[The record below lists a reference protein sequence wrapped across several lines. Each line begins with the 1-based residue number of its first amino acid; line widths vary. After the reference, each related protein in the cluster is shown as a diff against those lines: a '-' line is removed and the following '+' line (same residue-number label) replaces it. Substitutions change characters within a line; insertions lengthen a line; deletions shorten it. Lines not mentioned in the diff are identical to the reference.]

1 MAYYKPQ
8 SPIKNGEDYIYPLTT
23 VDQVMLDDG
32 SRLNA
37 KYVTV
42 NLDNAEDGGDV
53 NTALVNA
60 DSLGGKPASDY
71 ALKADAV
78 FSVNGIDPDEN
89 GNIELGDIGSVKTI
103 DNIEPDENGNIQLN
117 AAKVDNYITTM
128 TAEDFEA
135 LTIEQKA
142 ELYSQG
148 VRVITVNGDLDS
160 DNLSDMQRFA
170 QFVYPVGSIVELT
183 VATNPA
189 TLWGF
194 GTWES
199 VKDRFLIGAGGSY
212 SVGSTGGEAMHTLTV
227 DEMPMHSH
235 YERMAVD
242 NVGTEYYITA
252 TGSGS
257 EYTETS
263 VVASGATRTG
273 REYQKTDTE
282 GGSQSHNNMP
292 PYLAVYM
299 WKRTA

>member
-1 MAYYKPQ
+1 MT
-8 SPIKNGEDYIYPLTT
+8 IDREDEDAGIAPYI
-23 VDQVMLDDG
+23 
-32 SRLNA
+32 
-37 KYVTV
+37 
-42 NLDNAEDGGDV
+42 
-53 NTALVNA
+53 NA
-60 DSLGGKPASDY
+60 DQLGGLPASDY

-78 FSVNGIDPDEN
+78 FSVNGIDPDAN

-148 VRVITVNGDLDS
+148 VRVITVDGDLDS

-212 SVGSTGGEAMHTLTV
+212 ANGATGGEAMHTLTV
-227 DEMPMHSH
+227 DEMPSH
-235 YERMAVD
+235 NHTIAR
-242 NVGTEYYITA
+242 GTSQNGYFLMTSLEAQDAPYSTSTNN
-252 TGSGS
+252 TGGN
-257 EYTETS
+257 
-263 VVASGATRTG
+263 
-273 REYQKTDTE
+273 QP
-282 GGSQSHNNMP
+282 HNNMP